1 MVEIDKAMLYK
12 MQEMSQSVATSEKSE
27 ENYGKK
33 ASDSPWDYPFF
44 FNSADWARYQKYQI
58 AYFNMD
64 VMLILFFFGTCFYV
78 FRCNILHAHEDGFYF
93 ACSLASTSCSFIL
106 YLMFFTCYL
115 VKHWIV
121 DYSSRLYK
129 AADYILNSPWIGDI
143 YKDLIAI
150 TGILGV
156 TFGLVGRVMNG
167 ACSDHVSLWESQ
179 RCNPVA
185 ACFSLPQ
192 DHVMFIFILPIIAQS
207 MLNGVTYRCSVISW
221 LISTF
226 TVIACLFYVQG
237 WLDVWILLTP
247 FSTLAILYR
256 HEKLARVTFG
266 HNMRTALSEK
276 QKRKHILLQQGAERD
291 LLSANLK
298 HDFEIMSLRAQEECR
313 LIEKEHQQM
322 VAMIG
327 NIAHDLKTPLQ
338 SFIMD
343 LESLKSDESFCKCE
357 HFPHIYNNR
366 YFLHVTAYT
375 KIYGIRIWR
384 HIHVISFLILM
395 NFYNLK

>member
-1 MVEIDKAMLYK
+1 MGTDQALLDA
-12 MQEMSQSVATSEKSE
+12 QRQTSQSVATSEKSE
-27 ENYGKK
+27 VDYVMKSSE
-33 ASDSPWDYPFF
+33 SSWDYPFF
-44 FNSADWARYQKYQI
+44 FDSADWARYQKYQI
-58 AYFNMD
+58 VYFNMD
-64 VMLILFFFGTCFYV
+64 VMFILYFFGGWFFLC
-78 FRCNILHAHEDGFYF
+78 RLNILHAYEDGFYF
-93 ACSLASTSCSFIL
+93 ACSLATSTCAFFL
-106 YLMFFTCYL
+106 YLMFFTCSAI
-115 VKHWIV
+115 KHCCV
-121 DYSSRLYK
+121 DHNCRLYW
-129 AADYILNSPWIGDI
+129 AADNLLNSPWTGDI

-156 TFGLVGRVMNG
+156 SFGLVGRVMNG
-167 ACSDHVSLWESQ
+167 ACSDRVSLWESQ

-185 ACFSLPQ
+185 ACSSLPQ
-192 DHVMFIFILPIIAQS
+192 DYVMYMFILPLVAQS
-207 MLNGVTYRCSVISW
+207 FLTGMTYRCSVICW
-221 LISTF
+221 CITTF
-226 TVIACLFYVQG
+226 TVMACLFKVQG
-237 WLDVWILLTP
+237 WFDAWILLTP
-247 FSTLAILYR
+247 ISTLAILYR
-256 HEKLARVTFG
+256 QEKLSRVTFG

-291 LLSANLK
+291 LLSTNLK
-298 HDFEIMSLRAQEECR
+298 HHLEILSLKAQEECR

-366 YFLHVTAYT
+366 YFLYVTAYT

-384 HIHVISFLILM
+384 HIHIPIISYSLQPS
-395 NFYNLK
+395 